1 MKKALIRILTFA
13 LVLILAA
20 SLGLPAFAAE
30 INLGVTVTPGTDS
43 ITVVVDNSEDTN
55 TVLAATPAMLE
66 IACDFDTAYVTYD
79 GKVVSGAELDT
90 ETGKITFP
98 VAKGGTYTI
107 RKGSVFQVTFHSNGG
122 STVNAQTI
130 PSGAVITAPTTPTK
144 AGFTFAGWY
153 KEAALTNA
161 WNFETDTVTAN
172 TTLYAKWTD
181 AKTGSLV
188 KTDAGSWN
196 PTVDET
202 TLDNAANALGDAD
215 DTVALRLTIK
225 NLAAASVPKADQEAI
240 EDLALGRAL
249 SWLDMKLECSINGGT
264 YTNIGKTNDV
274 LLKITLDFDATG
286 KSNLAV
292 FRYHD
297 GKAQLLTA
305 AAQGERFQLDPV
317 NKKLII
323 YASKFSTYAV
333 GYTTGNDTL
342 DDYSFTKGHNSNWAK
357 DSSRN
362 LVFVCDGPY
371 SLLSTMTI
379 NGQEIDL
386 SYAESHEDGTQVTL
400 KPAFLKNLPRGKYYL
415 ELHYKNGGY
424 AIAAFQVTRATGNSS
439 TGDQFNMTLWLSL
452 LGISAAAV
460 AVLVIVKKRKK

>member
-1 MKKALIRILTFA
+1 MKYLLRILLVSA
-13 LVLILAA
+13 LAVLLLAGMILPAAAA
-20 SLGLPAFAAE
+20 SFDT
-30 INLGVTVTPGTDS
+30 TVTITES
-43 ITVVVDNSEDTN
+43 EEQITVVVSNAAENAGILAEKKPTLTIPCSFSAAKVSFGATVVTGPAAVSE
-55 TVLAATPAMLE
+55 
-66 IACDFDTAYVTYD
+66 
-79 GKVVSGAELDT
+79 GAV
-90 ETGKITFP
+90 TFP
-98 VAKGGTYTI
+98 VEAPGTYVIEPVEACT
-107 RKGSVFQVTFHSNGG
+107 VTFHSNGG
-122 STVNAQTI
+122 SEVASQTVLAGSTI
-130 PSGAVITAPTTPTK
+130 PQPTAPTR
-144 AGFTFAGWY
+144 AGYAFAGWHSDS
-153 KEAALTNA
+153 ALRNL
-161 WNFETDTVTAN
+161 WDFTVAISEDQD
-172 TTLYAKWTD
+172 LYAKWTD

-202 TLDNAANALGDAD
+202 TLDNAANAQGDAD

-264 YTNIGKTNDV
+264 YTDIGKTNDV

-305 AAQGERFQLDPV
+305 AAQGERFQLDPI

-386 SYAESHEDGTQVTL
+386 SHAESHEDGTQVTL

-460 AVLVIVKKRKK
+460 AVLVLVKKRKK